1 MRTLILKRARMLKL
15 GIRALLIISLLFLSF
30 GCNPEAKKVGPLGFN
45 IVTTTGL
52 IGDLATEIAGPEFKV
67 ISLMGPGVDPH
78 LYKATQGD
86 LERLQSADVIF
97 FNGLHLEGK
106 MAELLERFSTKKPC
120 FPITRDID
128 RSKLRAP
135 PEFEGSFDPHIWFDV
150 SLWREASFL
159 IEKELVERYPSQ
171 REGIHSRATQYRVR
185 LDEIDGWTRSEIAT
199 IPKAQRIL
207 VTAHDAFGY
216 FGRAYDIEVLGL
228 QGISTASEFGLKD
241 LAVLSETI
249 ISRKVK
255 AVFVESSVP
264 ERFINALQ
272 EGIQARGHEVKK
284 GGSLFS
290 DALGGADTPEGKYLG
305 MIHYNVETIVKAL
318 K

>member
-1 MRTLILKRARMLKL
+1 MRERILK
-15 GIRALLIISLLFLSF
+15 GALRICRVSSSLLLLFVLLFLS
-30 GCNPEAKKVGPLGFN
+30 GCSESSPKEKTLGFN
-45 IVTTTGL
+45 LVATTGL
-52 IGDLATEIAGPEFKV
+52 IGDLVMEIAGPEFKV
-67 ISLMGPGVDPH
+67 LSLMGPGVDPH

-86 LERLQSADVIF
+86 LERLQSADIIF

-106 MAELLERFSTKKPC
+106 MAELLEKFSTKKLC
-120 FPITRDID
+120 FPVSRDID

-135 PEFEGSFDPHIWFDV
+135 PEFQGNFDPHIWFDV
-150 SLWREASFL
+150 LLWREASL
-159 IEKELVERYPSQ
+159 LVEKELAERYPMQ
-171 REGIHSRATQYRVR
+171 REGIRKRAAEYRAQ
-185 LDEIDGWTRSEIAT
+185 LDALHAWTRDQISM
-199 IPKAQRIL
+199 IPKSQRIL

-216 FGRAYDIEVLGL
+216 FGHAYDIEVMGL

-241 LAVLSETI
+241 LATLSETI
-249 ISRKVK
+249 IERKVR

-272 EGIQARGHEVKK
+272 EGVQARGHEVKK

-290 DALGGADTPEGKYLG
+290 DALGNAGTPEGTYLG
-305 MIHYNVETIVKAL
+305 MIRYNVQTIVGAL